1 MVASY
6 RHAIAKLKTN
16 EIKSSSFFQV
26 CLPLEELSRSEE
38 TGEMWK
44 FRRRL
49 REVNVPKIGQ
59 HNMEIINTCR
69 EEFKFSLPSQQIS
82 VRNAKFMEA
91 DGAKIDI
98 MRWYCV
104 QL

>member
-69 EEFKFSLPSQQIS
+69 EEFKFSLLSQQIS
-82 VRNAKFMEA
+82 VRTLNLWNLMVLK
-91 DGAKIDI
+91 
-98 MRWYCV
+98 
-104 QL
+104 LTL